1 MRRCEEA
8 ERRVSRAKLAL
19 GVPLAMAADVALFAL
34 LRRSRLCPFGLS
46 NAGATPAMLS
56 SAGSIGF
63 SSCTEVVLC
72 YGRPLDAA
80 GPLTEVETRFSG
92 GEGDLPAL
100 QETITRAELRDQAWA
115 REDWEGDPGVF
126 VPVPE
131 VRVPADGFERR
142 ERVVVVAGRERR
154 VPVISRGSYE
164 ALRFDHDSMVVTAVA
179 RAGFPKR
186 PRFDVVE
193 DLDPYLAEHR
203 RFILS
208 WLRFWDG

>member
-1 MRRCEEA
+1 
-8 ERRVSRAKLAL
+8 VSRAKLAL
-19 GVPLAMAADVALFAL
+19 GVPLAMAADVAMFAM
-34 LRRSRLCPFGLS
+34 LRRSRPCPFGLS

-56 SAGSIGF
+56 SAGSQGF
-63 SSCTEVVLC
+63 SRCTEVVLC

-80 GPLTEVETRFSG
+80 GPLTEVQTCFAG
-92 GEGDLPAL
+92 GDRDLPAL

-126 VPVPE
+126 AAVPE

-142 ERVVVVAGRERR
+142 ERVVVVARQEHR
-154 VPVISRGSYE
+154 VPVLSRGGYE

-179 RAGFPKR
+179 RSGFPER

-193 DLDPYLAEHR
+193 DLEPYLAEHR

-208 WLRFWDG
+208 WLRFWEPGAGEPEH